1 MSTPKDSLGQNSP
14 FQTEPSS
21 GTIISET
28 GVFGEE
34 ICLGAII
41 GVTAQLNRD
50 DALSRRLADHSTPFL
65 CFSILKEG
73 NFFLLVHEEDK
84 FARLNKQLCTGL
96 SKATSNQQIRLQAY
110 ITREDA
116 MLAVQKKY
124 GERLLPIEI
133 NVYAPLNDVDDVGA
147 KLSKSHIFLQPLR
160 YGLEERIYMNP
171 HVLRF
176 KGQPDDDSLHYFA
189 IPDSE
194 EIDPT
199 HSSSDESLSDDADEI
214 DMDDM
219 FGVQLQHIF

>member
-1 MSTPKDSLGQNSP
+1 MPISQNLMGQNLP

-21 GTIISET
+21 RTIISET
-28 GVFGEE
+28 GIFDEE

-41 GVTAQLNRD
+41 GVTARLDRD
-50 DALSRRLADHSTPFL
+50 NALIQHLADHSTPSL
-65 CFSILKEG
+65 CFSVLKEG

-116 MLAVQKKY
+116 MLAVQKRY

-133 NVYAPLNDVDDVGA
+133 NIYAPLHFSDDVGA

-160 YGLEERIYMNP
+160 YGLGERRYMNP

-176 KGQPDDDSLHYFA
+176 EGRPNDELFHYST
-189 IPDSE
+189 IPGSE
-194 EIDPT
+194 EIDPNY
-199 HSSSDESLSDDADEI
+199 SSSDESLSDDVDEI

-219 FGVQLQHIF
+219 FGVQLEAW